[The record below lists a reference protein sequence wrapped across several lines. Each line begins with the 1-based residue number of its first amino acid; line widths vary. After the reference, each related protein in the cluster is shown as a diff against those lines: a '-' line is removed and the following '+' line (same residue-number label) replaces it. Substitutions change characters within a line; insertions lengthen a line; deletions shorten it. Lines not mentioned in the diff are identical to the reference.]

1 MDKIRI
7 SIVDD
12 HKLFREGV
20 KLMLNTQENIEI
32 VEEFESGERILEKEF
47 NDHIDIL
54 ITDINME
61 GVDGFEVVNFVK
73 QNFKNIRI
81 IVLSMIDS
89 EYVIRKM
96 VGLGASSYLMKN
108 IKSDE
113 LIDSIFKVYLNGFSY
128 PNQVIEIMK
137 KELVV
142 NKEVTPDS
150 KINSVEEEILNLV
163 IKGNTNQEIAVI
175 TKMSKRTVESY
186 RNNLIKKL
194 NVKNSA
200 EMVAKVIK
208 LRIVKI

>member
-7 SIVDD
+7 SLVDD

>member
-108 IKSDE
+108 IKSEE

-128 PNQVIEIMK
+128 PNNVIEIMK

-194 NVKNSA
+194 NVRNSA

>member
-108 IKSDE
+108 IKSEE

-128 PNQVIEIMK
+128 PNNVIEIMK
-137 KELVV
+137 KELIV

-150 KINSVEEEILNLV
+150 KINSIEEEILNLV

>member
-7 SIVDD
+7 SLVDD

-108 IKSDE
+108 IKSEE

-128 PNQVIEIMK
+128 PNNVIEIMK
-137 KELVV
+137 KELIV

-150 KINSVEEEILNLV
+150 KINSIEEEILNLV

-194 NVKNSA
+194 NVRNSA

>member
-7 SIVDD
+7 SLVDD

-194 NVKNSA
+194 NVRNSA

>member
-7 SIVDD
+7 SLVDD

-20 KLMLNTQENIEI
+20 KLMINTQENIEI

>member
-7 SIVDD
+7 SLVDD

-20 KLMLNTQENIEI
+20 KLMINTQENIEI

-194 NVKNSA
+194 NVRNSA